1 MVLGVDGRG
10 EGGGVA
16 HALIERAPRRVAEQ
30 CDRSRQAG
38 PGKAAAAQGRGAR
51 SFLARFGRSELP
63 NGASAFIHVAPAA
76 LFDTS

>member
-63 NGASAFIHVAPAA
+63 KRGKCLHPRGASRFV
-76 LFDTS
+76 